1 MKFRVQDIELP
12 QGNIYQNDALNRKPA
27 IDFLDNFLSKLSGPF
42 VLALDSPWGTGK
54 TTFVRMLQASFA
66 AKQAPCIYF
75 NAWKVDYVS
84 DPLVALV
91 AALDE
96 IVPADAVNQRGFKA
110 RMATVKTLTTSVAK
124 HGVVA
129 LAKAATLGALD
140 LDPVIEEIAA
150 DAAGNV
156 ANGLVESFQKDKAAL
171 ERLRAELEKAVSELI
186 SEDEERPLV
195 FFIDELDRCRPSFA
209 IEMLERIKHLFDVD
223 RLVFVLSVDK
233 KQLEASVGA
242 IYGQKIDA
250 PEYLRRFFDLELKL
264 PLPEV
269 KRFTEIQIERFG
281 LKDYFAERGKHH
293 ATQYDGE
300 HLVNAISELVQIFRL
315 SLRAVERV
323 MSRVV
328 LVCSQTQTKYF
339 LDPVLVAFLV
349 VIRIKNIELFEGI
362 ANEHMSPQEVMEFV
376 QQQPG
381 GSQFACSH
389 FGVMLETYLITGDG
403 NRERRE
409 KNIQQLN
416 LRVKNKE
423 NSEEASHAYAI
434 LEMMKWIPSQGGYR
448 YSFKTASVANK
459 VDLASALSG
468 PF

>member
-1 MKFRVQDIELP
+1 MKFRVQEIELP
-12 QGNIYQNDALNRKPA
+12 EGNIYQHDVLNRKPT
-27 IDFLDNFLSKLSGPF
+27 IDFLDKFLSGVGGPF

-66 AKQAPCIYF
+66 AKQTPCIYF

-96 IVPADAVNQRGFKA
+96 IVPVDAVNQSGFKA
-110 RMATVKTLTTSVAK
+110 RMATVKKLTTSVAK
-124 HGVVA
+124 HGAVA
-129 LAKAATLGALD
+129 LAKAATLGALN
-140 LDPVIEEIAA
+140 LDPAIEGIAA

-156 ANGLVESFQKDKAAL
+156 ANGLVESFQKEKAAL

-186 SEDEERPLV
+186 SEDEERPLI

-233 KQLEASVGA
+233 KQLESSVGA

-264 PLPEV
+264 PLPDV
-269 KRFTEIQIERFG
+269 QRFTEIQIERFG
-281 LKDYFAERGKHH
+281 LKDYFDERGRHH

-300 HLVNAISELVQIFRL
+300 HLVGAIAEMVQIFRL

-328 LVCSQTQTKYF
+328 LVCSQTQTNYF

-349 VIRIKNIELFEGI
+349 VVRIKNIELFDGI
-362 ANEHMSPQEVMEFV
+362 ISERMSPQEVMEFV

-381 GSQFACSH
+381 GRKFVYSH

-409 KNIQQLN
+409 KNIQQLK
-416 LRVKNKE
+416 LSVQNKE

-434 LEMMKWIPSQGGYR
+434 IEMMNWIPSKGGSR
-448 YSFKTASVANK
+448 YSFRTASVANK
-459 VDLASALSG
+459 VDLASELSG
-468 PF
+468 AF

>member
-12 QGNIYQNDALNRKPA
+12 HGNIYQNDVLNRKPA
-27 IDFLDNFLSKLSGPF
+27 IDFLDNFLSRLSGPF

-66 AKQAPCIYF
+66 ANRAPCIYF

-96 IVPADAVNQRGFKA
+96 IVPTDAVNQSEFKA
-110 RMATVKTLTTSVAK
+110 RMATVKKLTTSVAK
-124 HGVVA
+124 HSVVA
-129 LAKAATLGALD
+129 IAKAATLGALD
-140 LDPVIEEIAA
+140 LDPAIEGIAA
-150 DAAGNV
+150 DAAGSM
-156 ANGLVESFQKDKAAL
+156 ADGLVESFQKDKAAL
-171 ERLRAELEKAVSELI
+171 ERLRAELEKAVSELA
-186 SEDEERPLV
+186 SQDEERPLV

-209 IEMLERIKHLFDVD
+209 IEMLERIKHLFDVE

-264 PLPEV
+264 PLPDV
-269 KRFTEIQIERFG
+269 KSFAELQVERFG
-281 LKDYFAERGKHH
+281 LKDYFEERKRHH

-300 HLVNAISELVQIFRL
+300 HLVNVIAEMVQIFQL

-328 LVCSQTQTKYF
+328 LVCSQTQTNYF
-339 LDPVLVAFLV
+339 LDPVLVAFLAV
-349 VIRIKNIELFEGI
+349 VRIKNIELFEGI
-362 ANEHMSPQEVMEFV
+362 ASERMSPQEVMEFLH
-376 QQQPG
+376 QQPG
-381 GSQFACSH
+381 GRQFAYSH
-389 FGVMLETYLITGDG
+389 FGVVLETYLITGDG

-409 KNIQQLN
+409 NNIQQLRLSVQN
-416 LRVKNKE
+416 TE
-423 NSEEASHAYAI
+423 NSEEASRAHAI
-434 LEMMKWIPSQGGYR
+434 IEMMNWIPSRASSR
-448 YSFKTASVANK
+448 YSFRTASVANK

-468 PF
+468 AF